1 MFAMTGADFDTSRLA
16 DGAGLINMRDRL
28 GAVGGALRVESD
40 GHGTRIYGVVPV
52 SAASVDPT
60 AVFPAHSQA

>member
-40 GHGTRIYGVVPV
+40 GMVPG
-52 SAASVDPT
+52 PT
-60 AVFPAHSQA
+60 ASCR